1 MASIEA
7 FLIFLRGKHMIPTF
21 RTVSEALYILYTN
34 LIDAIVVRSDLTWS
48 G

>member
-21 RTVSEALYILYTN
+21 RTVSEALYIYTN